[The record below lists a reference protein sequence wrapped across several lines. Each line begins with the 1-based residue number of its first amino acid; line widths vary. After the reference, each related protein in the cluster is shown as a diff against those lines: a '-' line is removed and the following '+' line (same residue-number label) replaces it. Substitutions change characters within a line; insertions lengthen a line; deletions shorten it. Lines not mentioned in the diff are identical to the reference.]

1 MKLTA
6 FFILLGGF
14 FIKAQQPSYIHFTG
28 NNGLPSNTV
37 YYCIQDLNGYF
48 WFTTDKGV
56 AKFNGYSF
64 QNFSTNDGLSDN
76 DIFDAYEDWQG
87 RIWFSCSNGEL
98 SYYEN
103 GNFYNRSKSP
113 LLSKIN
119 TSNLGLKV
127 LSDNKKTIHYITQG
141 LTVSIDSSLK
151 IKQKKLIGQF
161 ANSTLLKNN
170 LGDVIS
176 LNYDTSNVHFTN
188 LTSGTQLSF
197 LNDNRKIMPRV
208 NTKADVSEG
217 AVYYSTENKV
227 IKKSF
232 SGNRYEVLGEFE
244 SMVQYLKISDQ
255 NKLYIGTQKGLV
267 IYDLLTHKRG
277 KTLFPEPSISSIL
290 IDNENHLWITT
301 LNDGIYLLL
310 NEDVMLITKSN
321 GLAFDKTLYLN
332 FADSNTLFAGS
343 NNFYCSFISETGLIN
358 MKLPFEKGNGTVSY
372 THLTL
377 PTNREV

>member
-1 MKLTA
+1 MKLIA

-343 NNFYCSFISETGLIN
+343 NNFYCSFISET
-358 MKLPFEKGNGTVSY
+358 
-372 THLTL
+372 
-377 PTNREV
+377 R